1 MKVNNTIYE
10 TYGHKWWDDDAGFE
24 LSSLR
29 YVANPCRYRYFKE
42 VLHRVGCSGKKV
54 LDVGCGGG
62 FLAEEFAKDGFEVTG
77 IDPAFNS
84 LEAARKHAV
93 QNGLAIDYQA
103 GQGESLPFSDGCFD
117 IIACCDVLEHVDDVD
132 RVIKET
138 SRCLAKGGIFLF
150 DTVNRTLKS
159 KLVLI
164 KIWQDWG
171 LVLAAEKNAH
181 VWEKFIKPEE
191 LSTSLRMNGLE
202 VREIKGLSPM
212 KTPIAVL
219 VTMLKI
225 RKGLVHGAA
234 IADELPLHISED
246 LSISYIGWA
255 LKEQPPG
262 ALSR

>member
-1 MKVNNTIYE
+1 MKVNNAIYE
-10 TYGHKWWDDDAGFE
+10 TYGHTWWDDDAGFE

-29 YVANPCRYRYFKE
+29 YVANPCRCRYFKD
-42 VLHRVGCSGKKV
+42 VLRRAPYSGKKV

-62 FLAEEFAKDGFEVTG
+62 FLSEEFAKDGFEVTG
-77 IDPAFNS
+77 IDPAINS

-93 QNGLAIDYQA
+93 QSGLAIDYQV

-117 IIACCDVLEHVDDVD
+117 VIACCDVLEHVDDFA
-132 RVIKET
+132 RVIKEI
-138 SRCLAKGGIFLF
+138 SRCLGSGGIFLF

-171 LVLAAEKNAH
+171 LVLSSEKNAH

-191 LSTSLRMNGLE
+191 LVTSLRANGLG
-202 VREIKGLSPM
+202 VREIKGLSPA

-219 VTMLKI
+219 LTMFKI
-225 RKGLVHGAA
+225 RKGVIRGAS
-234 IADELPLHISED
+234 IADELPLHTTED

-255 LKEQPPG
+255 LKE
-262 ALSR
+262 